1 MADEKEK
8 IKQGSK
14 VDAETATLEVK
25 TFLDLKRVP
34 ETKRKK
40 DFDVNI
46 EMLEG
51 MVQDGRLRF
60 DFEKKRAIYTL
71 LSPLERKESGT
82 LKELNMRF
90 YIGMQAAANALKKV
104 DAGDIYGRS
113 LAMAA
118 NLAGVSPD
126 TLINAKNDLGENGLD
141 ISDVNSILHYIT
153 FFLA

>member
-1 MADEKEK
+1 MADPKEVTK
-8 IKQGSK
+8 AASK
-14 VDAETATLEVK
+14 VDSETAALEVEK
-25 TFLDLKRVP
+25 FLDLKRVP
-34 ETKRKK
+34 DSKRKK

-51 MVQDGRLRF
+51 MVEDGRLRF

-82 LKELNMRF
+82 LKELSMRF
-90 YIGMQAAANALKKV
+90 YIGMQAASNVLKKV

-113 LAMAA
+113 LAMAGD
-118 NLAGVSPD
+118 LAGVSPD
-126 TLINAKNDLGENGLD
+126 ILRNAKNDLGENGLD